1 MSKFKERKCH
11 KCGKT
16 MKIKVGNVQE
26 VVCYKDKYYHKAC
39 FIEHAIKQSQ
49 RSGVRSD
56 QWKYALQNIESYERI
71 AAEKINERKPTD
83 VLNDWILDNYD
94 LAVTPSP
101 RFWST
106 VESLGRGSYRNKRCK
121 PVSVELLTEAW
132 QWAQPNLNKIAVSN
146 YTKGNKMEGES
157 RLYYDL
163 AIILSKLSI
172 FLRQKE
178 STKAAKKEMI
188 NNANFED
195 IDMSRIGG
203 NNQIKSRKDISDIA
217 DDLFVE

>member
-26 VVCYKDKYYHKAC
+26 VVCYKDKYYHKDC
-39 FIEHAIKQSQ
+39 FIEHATKQSQ
-49 RSGVRSD
+49 RSGIRSE
-56 QWKYALQNIESYERI
+56 QWKDALQNIENYERI

-83 VLNDWILDNYD
+83 ILNDWILDNYD

-106 VESLGRGSYRNKRCK
+106 VEALGRGSYRNKRCK
-121 PVSVELLTEAW
+121 PVSIELLTEAW

-146 YTKGNKMEGES
+146 CAKGNEMEGES

-163 AIILSKLSI
+163 AIILSKMPVFI
-172 FLRQKE
+172 RYKE
-178 STKAAKKEMI
+178 KQKAAKEEMLG
-188 NNANFED
+188 NANFED
-195 IDMSRIGG
+195 IDMSRIGC
-203 NNQIKSRKDISDIA
+203 NNQTKSRKDISDVA